1 MRRTIWTAARGA
13 LAALTATAA
22 LAAAAPASAK
32 TLCTL
37 VVGASSGRTALEE
50 GDCTGPVTP
59 ASTFKVPLA
68 VMGFDA
74 GFLKGPHDPELAFKP
89 GYVDWLEAWK
99 QPSDPTRWLKYSVVW
114 YSQQITHALGVD
126 RLTRYAEAFGYGNA
140 DLSGD
145 PGKDNGLDRS
155 WIASS
160 LKVSPRE
167 QAAFLRGLVT
177 GTLPVSPRAMKMTRA
192 IVETRD
198 TGDGWTV
205 HGKTGGAFPRLAGG
219 GFDRARGWGWY
230 VGWVEK
236 GGETYVFA
244 RLIRDEARHSIS
256 PGLRARDAFIAD
268 WPQMANGF

>member
-1 MRRTIWTAARGA
+1 MQRIARSALLA
-13 LAALTATAA
+13 LALVIMAGL
-22 LAAAAPASAK
+22 APAPAVAK

-37 VVGASSGRTALEE
+37 VVEAASGRTVLEE
-50 GDCTGPVTP
+50 GDCAGRVTP
-59 ASTFKVPLA
+59 ASTFKLPLA

-74 GFLKGPHDPELAFKP
+74 GYLKGQHDPVLPFRD
-89 GYVDWLEAWK
+89 GYVAWLDAWK
-99 QPSDPTRWLKYSVVW
+99 EPADPTRWLKYSVVW
-114 YSQQITHALGVD
+114 YSQQITHHLGTE
-126 RLTRYAEAFGYGNA
+126 RLARYARAFGYGNA
-140 DLSGD
+140 DFFGD

-160 LKVSPRE
+160 LTVSPRE

-177 GTLPVSPRAMKMTRA
+177 GTLPVAPGAMEMTRA
-192 IVETRD
+192 IVETRPA
-198 TGDGWTV
+198 GDGWTV

-236 GGETYVFA
+236 GGDTYVFA
-244 RLIRDEARHSIS
+244 RLIRDEVRHSVS

-268 WPQMANGF
+268 WPGLAAGF